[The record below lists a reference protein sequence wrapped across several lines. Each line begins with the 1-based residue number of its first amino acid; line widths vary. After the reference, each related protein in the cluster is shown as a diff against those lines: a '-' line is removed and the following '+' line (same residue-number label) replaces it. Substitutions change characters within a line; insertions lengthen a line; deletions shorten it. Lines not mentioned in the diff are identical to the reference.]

1 MNVTRPSLRDVVV
14 LRWNALERS
23 DRRAEQI
30 AAFLGADVTVV
41 ALASERAVPK
51 CTCLVV
57 DVETLAKAA
66 DAMPA
71 GIDAVTGVT
80 TDVAANVFVYGCLP
94 TSRHEAI
101 LRLLSGGEV
110 TAIRPLSTPGGAF
123 RVASGQREWCGQFTG
138 LSLGASDSQRDARLV
153 CAGTGRATILVAA
166 SDEPFFVS
174 ARNDGARVFFV
185 ASDQLAD
192 LDEKLDRQSS
202 LLRWFS
208 RLAPLM
214 MFLRGALG
222 DRVWH
227 NDAPRACII
236 IDDPSLTERHGFL
249 EYDRLVESMR
259 RLAFATC
266 IAFIP
271 WNVHRSRRTV
281 AALLS
286 SNDCVPSLCVH
297 GCDHTAGEFA
307 AASFDVM
314 YGKARLAL
322 ERMRTHERLTSV
334 PFDDVMVFPQG
345 LFSVEALSALKAS
358 GYLAAVNSDV
368 FPSAAPATLAL
379 RELLDVAVTRFDDF
393 PLFGRRYPRD
403 AAEFAFDL
411 FLGKPA
417 LVVEH
422 HGYFRNGY
430 AALESFVAQLN
441 NLDDRLEW
449 ASVGTICSHAC
460 LTKASAGDGAD
471 SHVRF
476 YTHCF
481 SLTNTTARARR
492 YVLRRR
498 TQSGLLPSVSV
509 NGHEWPCERDG
520 HDLMLEVSLAAGRT
534 AHIDVSANEAAVA
547 ESAWKE
553 TAIESAKVRLRRAA
567 CDFRDNHVDTNP
579 FLNAIVATARNVR
592 RRA

>member
-1 MNVTRPSLRDVVV
+1 MTVTRPSVRDVVV
-14 LRWNALERS
+14 LHWNAADRS

-30 AAFLGADVTVV
+30 AAFLGAEVTAVS
-41 ALASERAVPK
+41 LSSERSVPK

-66 DAMPA
+66 EAMPA
-71 GIDAVTGVT
+71 GSDALRSLTV
-80 TDVAANVFVYGCLP
+80 DAAAHVFVYGGRP
-94 TSRHEAI
+94 TSRHEAV
-101 LRLLSGGEV
+101 LRALSSGIV
-110 TAIRPLSTPGGAF
+110 TAIRPLSNSGAKF
-123 RVASGQREWCGQFTG
+123 CVAAGQRDWCGQFSG
-138 LSLGASDSQRDARLV
+138 LSLAHIDSTRESRFE
-153 CAGTGRATILVAA
+153 CAA
-166 SDEPFFVS
+166 SDRMTTMIAAGAEPFFVRLADDRS
-174 ARNDGARVFFV
+174 QLFFV
-185 ASDQLAD
+185 ACDELAD
-192 LDEKLDRQSS
+192 LDQKLERQTS
-202 LLRWFS
+202 LLSWFS

-222 DRVWH
+222 TRVWH
-227 NDAPRACII
+227 NDSPRACFI

-259 RLAFATC
+259 RLAFSTC

-286 SNDCVPSLCVH
+286 SNDCVPSLCIH

-314 YGKARLAL
+314 HGKARLAL

-403 AAEFAFDL
+403 TAEFAFDL

-417 LVVEH
+417 LIVEH

-430 AALESFVAQLN
+430 SALESFVGQLN
-441 NLDDRLEW
+441 GLDEQLEW
-449 ASVGTICSHAC
+449 ASLGAICSHAC
-460 LTKASAGDGAD
+460 LTKAADAGAV
-471 SHVRF
+471 HVRF

-481 SLTNTTARARR
+481 SLTNTTSHAQH

-509 NGHEWPCERDG
+509 NGHEWSAERDG
-520 HDLMLEVSLAAGRT
+520 QDLRLELSLAAGKS
-534 AHIDVSANEAAVA
+534 AHIDVSSNEAAVA
-547 ESAWKE
+547 ESSWKE